1 MKRSTRKPSFD
12 YAITEGELFVPDA
25 LCYPPDATTP
35 HHGGR
40 QHEEV
45 GLVGFTSWGHTG
57 WALGVGR
64 RILDEL
70 ARHARERKPEI
81 VLRDSA
87 PPFDLARPNHFV
99 DRYRQLTIE
108 RREV

>member
-1 MKRSTRKPSFD
+1 MRRRR
-12 YAITEGELFVPDA
+12 ITAAGN
-25 LCYPPDATTP
+25 TKKW
-35 HHGGR
+35 
-40 QHEEV
+40 
-45 GLVGFTSWGHTG
+45 GLSASRPGVTG

-87 PPFDLARPNHFV
+87 PPFDLARPNHLV